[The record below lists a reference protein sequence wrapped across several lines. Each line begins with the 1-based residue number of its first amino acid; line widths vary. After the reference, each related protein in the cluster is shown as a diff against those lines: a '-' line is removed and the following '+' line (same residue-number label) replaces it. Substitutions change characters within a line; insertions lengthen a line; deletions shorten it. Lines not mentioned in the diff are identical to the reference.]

1 MDTTQELIT
10 TETPVTITK
19 GFLEISEETQCM
31 LPFKA
36 HPKGLVAY
44 EQR

>member
-10 TETPVTITK
+10 TETPVTIAK
-19 GFLEISEETQCM
+19 GFLEMSEETQCM